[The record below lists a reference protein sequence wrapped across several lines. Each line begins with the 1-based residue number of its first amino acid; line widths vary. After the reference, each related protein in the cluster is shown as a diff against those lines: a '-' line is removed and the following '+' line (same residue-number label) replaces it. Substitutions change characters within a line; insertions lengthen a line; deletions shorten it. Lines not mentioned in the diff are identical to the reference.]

1 MKKYFIRRL
10 LSTLPLVLLISFF
23 AFVLI
28 RLTPS
33 DPALIALRVDG
44 GMPTE
49 EAIAAMRAE
58 LGIDQPVPVQYVRWV
73 GKCLRGDFGNSYVSR
88 KPVMDEFLP
97 AFRNTLRL
105 AFVSVI
111 GLAAVSAALG
121 VSCAVLQGRLYDRV
135 CRILLFLLT
144 AVPNY
149 LIAILFIWVFS
160 VKLKWLPTGGMLT
173 PDTIIMPA
181 AVMILGSTNMYVR
194 LIRSS
199 MVQNLSENYVLYLR
213 ACGVKN
219 SIITRQVLLRSL
231 GSALS
236 ALGMSI
242 PRMVAGTFVVENI
255 FAWPGIGRMCVRAVF
270 DRDYPVIQAFVVL
283 TAVFFLLCNLAV
295 DVIGAATDPARR
307 EGTA

>member
-1 MKKYFIRRL
+1 MGKYFLNRL
-10 LSTLPLVLLISFF
+10 LATLPLVLLISLF
-23 AFVLI
+23 AFALI

-49 EAIAAMRAE
+49 EAVAAMRAE
-58 LGIDQPVPVQYVRWV
+58 LGIDQPLLVQYVRWV
-73 GKCLRGDFGNSYVSR
+73 GKCLRGDFGISYVSR

-97 AFRNTLRL
+97 AFRNTLKL
-105 AFVSVI
+105 AGASVI
-111 GLAAVSAALG
+111 GLAVLSTLLG
-121 VSCAVLQGRLYDRV
+121 VSCAVFQGRLYDRI

-144 AVPNY
+144 AIPNY
-149 LIAILFIWVFS
+149 LLGILLIWVFS
-160 VKLKWLPTGGMLT
+160 VKLGWLPIGGMQS
-173 PDTIIMPA
+173 PDSIILPA

-213 ACGVKN
+213 ACGVRRGV
-219 SIITRQVLLRSL
+219 ITRQVLMRSL

-295 DVIGAATDPARR
+295 DVLGVAMDPRRR
-307 EGTA
+307 EAAG